1 MGQKLSNINQPST
14 RLSRRSHRRS
24 DHSLKSRETF
34 IPYSITFRRFVQ
46 LASLWLISSFLSCQ
60 ASGNLIFW
68 PESAKNWDSV
78 PAFRSWMSDKTTK
91 NKLSLLVGQVS
102 FLSTMM
108 KLMTTGQSRRTQS
121 EGCGQLPGIRQ
132 RACQEAKRVLTTDSA
147 NLKCCAVVARAWC
160 VRTSTGTVKQRGP
173 STWKS
178 EPFSN
183 FLLIYLSLFSFQGQI
198 THAKNEG
205 VEDLSAGVKAC
216 KPKLHLDS
224 FKPLQGF
231 MSRLEVTWVLCMS
244 WQK

>member
-1 MGQKLSNINQPST
+1 MFFVRHRLNSSNSNFNPLIFSSSLWPPST
-14 RLSRRSHRRS
+14 
-24 DHSLKSRETF
+24 
-34 IPYSITFRRFVQ
+34 
-46 LASLWLISSFLSCQ
+46 ISSFLSCQ

-183 FLLIYLSLFSFQGQI
+183 FLLIYLSLFNFQGQI
-198 THAKNEG
+198 THAKNKCPIYL
-205 VEDLSAGVKAC
+205 VEDFSLANQNSNLT
-216 KPKLHLDS
+216 P
-224 FKPLQGF
+224 
-231 MSRLEVTWVLCMS
+231 SRLFRVLWVDFSLLEYYEPTKIRPNFRK
-244 WQK
+244 QN